1 MTAFPTKAKPA
12 NAILLG
18 AVLAGLWI
26 GGSLVYGQKNPE
38 LEEMRALLSFT
49 QQKLADAEG
58 QRKELMKSLAESVRV
73 SEEQTFA
80 ARDVQEK
87 LEAFGVDLFN
97 SSQDSLEQRLLK
109 AVRDLDILRQ
119 ENERQRK
126 ALHGLSEAFLKYLA
140 ATPEAKEN
148 LRGEAEESIARAG
161 KALNALVD
169 SDPLVR
175 RLEKSQVVSFD
186 SKIGLVVVDAGRKS
200 GVLVGTPIIIER
212 DEQPIYTAIIV
223 DVRDSI
229 SGALLQES
237 IGDSGTV
244 KPGDRVKPL
253 ATEKNL

>member
-1 MTAFPTKAKPA
+1 MV
-12 NAILLG
+12 ISGLCLG
-18 AVLAGLWI
+18 GGL
-26 GGSLVYGQKNPE
+26 VCGQQSPE
-38 LEEMRALLSFT
+38 LDEVRALLNFT
-49 QQKLADAEG
+49 QQKLADAES

-87 LEAFGVDLFN
+87 MEAFGVDLFN
-97 SSQDSLEQRLLK
+97 SSKDSLEQRLLK

-148 LRGEAEESIARAG
+148 VRGEAEESIARAG

-169 SDPLVR
+169 NDPLVK
-175 RLEKSQVVSFD
+175 RLEKSHVVSFD
-186 SKIGLVVVDAGRKS
+186 SKIGLVVIDAGRKS
-200 GVLVGTPIIIER
+200 GVLVGTPIIIEH
-212 DEQPIYTAIIV
+212 EEEPIYTAIIV
-223 DVRDSI
+223 DVRDNI

-237 IGDSGTV
+237 VGDSSTV
-244 KPGDRVKPL
+244 KPGDRVRPL